1 MSAAGSD
8 HNKEISSRKKKKT
21 KRKASSPLNDHSE
34 LKGSHCAQV
43 NARAGGVSVVN
54 KDLCGTTGTTGASS
68 SNLYTYSTPTAQ
80 IQSPIMNF
88 SQQMPFN
95 MPQPQQQMSGMSGMP
110 SQPSTSF
117 INLSPTQMPQ
127 SQQMFTMPPPQ
138 ATSPPSWATDLID
151 DVKHIKQSL
160 AKLEKIEQT
169 VNTIHMKVSN
179 LEEKV
184 KTLDTR
190 VDQVEASCAFISNDS
205 DDRRKETEKAK
216 GEIKSLKERCK
227 DLEDSSS

>member
-8 HNKEISSRKKKKT
+8 HKKEIGSRKKKKT
-21 KRKASSPLNDHSE
+21 KRKASSPLNDYSE

-54 KDLCGTTGTTGASS
+54 KVSSDTTGTSS
-68 SNLYTYSTPTAQ
+68 GNLYTYSTLTAH

-127 SQQMFTMPPPQ
+127 SQQMFTMPP
-138 ATSPPSWATDLID
+138 T
-151 DVKHIKQSL
+151 
-160 AKLEKIEQT
+160 
-169 VNTIHMKVSN
+169 
-179 LEEKV
+179 
-184 KTLDTR
+184 
-190 VDQVEASCAFISNDS
+190 
-205 DDRRKETEKAK
+205 
-216 GEIKSLKERCK
+216 KSY
-227 DLEDSSS
+227 